1 MRLNPEWAEKAF
13 SHDIDLISQQN
24 KEAPFPMYNPDK
36 MAFSTNQ
43 IHAARPEPVG
53 PAPLATPIYQTST
66 YIFASTQQ
74 GAARFS
80 GEEAGY
86 IYTRLHNPNA
96 DEAAARIAC
105 LEGGEAGILTGSGMG
120 AITATLWTLL
130 KAGDHIV
137 SDCTLYG
144 CTHALFTEGLPRF
157 GVQVSRVDFSDPE
170 ALRAAIRPETKVVY
184 FETATN
190 PDLKVVDIEAV
201 CRIAH
206 ETKPDVLVMVDNTFA
221 SPYLVQPLKLGAD
234 IVVHSATKYI
244 NGHGDVIA
252 GAIITTQALIDQ
264 IIPCGLKYMTGCA
277 IGPQDSFLITRGLK
291 TLDIRMDRHC
301 ANAMKVAKFLEG
313 HPAVKRVYYPGL
325 QSHPQHE
332 IAKRIYQHGGFGGV
346 VSFELK
352 CDRERTAEFVN
363 SLKLCTLAVSLG
375 DAITLIEHPASMTHN
390 TYTVE
395 ALAEIGISE
404 SLLRLSVGLEDA
416 DDLIADLK
424 AELDRIEVK

>member
-1 MRLNPEWAEKAF
+1 MG
-13 SHDIDLISQQN
+13 
-24 KEAPFPMYNPDK
+24 
-36 MAFSTNQ
+36 FSTNQ
-43 IHAARPEPVG
+43 IHAARPKPDGV
-53 PAPLATPIYQTST
+53 APLATPIYQTST
-66 YIFASTQQ
+66 YIFESTQQ
-74 GAARFS
+74 GAARFA
-80 GEEAGY
+80 GEEEGY

-105 LEGGEAGILTGSGMG
+105 LEGGEAGMLTASGMG
-120 AITATLWTLL
+120 AITATLWTILRS
-130 KAGDHIV
+130 GDHIV
-137 SDCTLYG
+137 SDSTLYG
-144 CTHALFTEGLPRF
+144 CTYALFTEGLARF
-157 GVQVSRVDFSDPE
+157 GVEVTLVDFSDE
-170 ALRAAIRPETKVVY
+170 AALRAAIRPETKVVY
-184 FETATN
+184 CETATN
-190 PDLKVVDIEAV
+190 PDLKVLDIEMV
-201 CRIAH
+201 SRVAH
-206 ETKPDVLVMVDNTFA
+206 EANPEIYVMVDNTFV
-221 SPYLVQPLKLGAD
+221 SPYLVQPLRLGAD
-234 IVVHSATKYI
+234 IVVHSATKYL

-252 GAIITTQALIDQ
+252 GAIITKKELIDQ

-277 IGPQDSFLITRGLK
+277 IGPMESFLITRGLK

-301 ANAMKVAKFLEG
+301 ANALKVARFLEG
-313 HPAVKRVYYPGL
+313 HPAVRRVCYPGL
-325 QSHPQHE
+325 ESHPQHAL
-332 IAKRIYQHGGFGGV
+332 AKRMYRHGGFGGV

-424 AELDRIEVK
+424 AELDRIEV